1 MHRSLI
7 AGAAAAAALV
17 FAVPAAAEPFNGFFV
32 GAQGGWQGDRYS
44 GDVTVVTPPGGETLP
59 GVSLFQLSENASGFA
74 GGIFIGA
81 DGRVSEQFVI
91 GGEVGVNWGGGSI
104 DLNPFGPRSEF
115 ETRRTI
121 DVTARAGVLATPQTL
136 IYARGGYSNARYRL
150 LIGNTG
156 QAENRDGW
164 TLGAGVEQA
173 FSQNVTGRIE
183 YRYSDYGRDRA
194 VDPVGTV
201 SAKAT
206 RNQVMAGVA
215 FHF

>member
-7 AGAAAAAALV
+7 AGAAAAATVLL
-17 FAVPAAAEPFNGFFV
+17 AVPAAAEPFNGFFIGV
-32 GAQGGWQGDRYS
+32 QGGWQGDRYS
-44 GDVTVVTPPGGETLP
+44 GDVTVVTPPGGESLP

-74 GGIFIGA
+74 GGVFIGA
-81 DGRVSEQFVI
+81 DGRVSEQVVI
-91 GGEVGVNWGGGSI
+91 GGEVGINWGGGAI
-104 DLNPFGPRSEF
+104 DLNPLGARSEF

-121 DVTARAGVLATPQTL
+121 DVTGRAGVLATPDTL
-136 IYARGGYSNARYRL
+136 LYLRGGYSNARYRL
-150 LIGNTG
+150 VVGNAA

-164 TLGAGVEQA
+164 TLGAGVEHA
-173 FSQNVTGRIE
+173 FSPNVSGRVE
-183 YRYSDYGRDRA
+183 YRYSDYGRDRV
-194 VDPVGTV
+194 VDPLGTV